1 MPEVRPP
8 FRDGVY
14 VLPVRVYYE
23 DTDAAGIVYYA
34 NYFRFAERA
43 RTEMLI
49 ALGVRQEELLN
60 GHGVAFAVRH
70 CSADYVKPARFGD
83 LLEVH
88 SRIIGM
94 ARTSITAE
102 QSVRRDGT
110 ELVAMTFRIVC
121 MTLGGRA
128 VRIPDHVRAAL
139 ADVCV
144 AGKGT

>member
-110 ELVAMTFRIVC
+110 E
-121 MTLGGRA
+121 
-128 VRIPDHVRAAL
+128 
-139 ADVCV
+139 
-144 AGKGT
+144 